1 MTQLFVAFLYKYLAP
16 FLSGACMASAAV
28 VGDVPTVLALMAAA
42 CAFAFAG
49 FPAGGRAMKRMAG
62 V

>member
-1 MTQLFVAFLYKYLAP
+1 MTELFVAFLHKYLAP
-16 FLSGACMASAAV
+16 FMAGVCMASAAV
-28 VGDVPTVLALMAAA
+28 VGDVPVVFALFAAA
-42 CAFAFAG
+42 CIFAFAG